1 MKFFVHL
8 KETKKTDE
16 MLLLYILLG
25 IVALVLLL
33 AIIAPKTYEVSRSIV
48 IDKPRNE
55 VFTHLKSL
63 KKQDEWSPWGKRDP
77 NMEKKFTGTD
87 GEVGATSSWK
97 GNKEVGEGEQEIK
110 KIIENERIENE
121 LRFLKPWK
129 STSDAFFITEDAD
142 SGTKVTWG
150 FKGYNKFPMSI
161 MMLFMSMDKMIGK
174 DFEEG
179 LGDLKKT
186 LES

>member
-1 MKFFVHL
+1 M
-8 KETKKTDE
+8 TT
-16 MLLLYILLG
+16 LLYILAG
-25 IVALVLLL
+25 IVLLILIL
-33 AIIAPKTYEVSRSIV
+33 AMIAPKTYEVSRSIV
-48 IDKPRNE
+48 ISKPKKQ
-55 VFTHLKSL
+55 VFDYLKSL
-63 KKQDEWSPWGKRDP
+63 KNQDDWSPWGKRDP

-87 GEVGATSSWK
+87 GEVGATSHWK

-110 KIIENERIENE
+110 KIIDGERIESE

-129 STSDAFFITEDAD
+129 STSDAFLTTEDAD

-179 LGDLKKT
+179 LNDLKAQ
-186 LES
+186 LEK